1 MWLFNMFK
9 ICMKELVKKYNTR
22 NVVLFCILVLFT
34 VILMLSGNNVF
45 KILASLSFVAA
56 GVLNYFYENQ
66 ENKKFSRLLLLG
78 LICGLFGDI
87 GILIDFQ
94 IGAVCFGVG
103 HILYILSFCKLNPL
117 SWKDILPIMVFL
129 MIAIALSFFV
139 LPPETEMLMRVVCL
153 VYAGVISVMTGKAVS
168 LHLSLKNRLSLIL
181 CIGSIAFYISDIM
194 ILFAEFSPTK
204 AELYT
209 NICHSIYFPAQ
220 FILAQA
226 LSKKSIE

>member
-1 MWLFNMFK
+1 MFK

-22 NVVLFCILVLFT
+22 NVMLFCILVLFT

-103 HILYILSFCKLNPL
+103 RILFFCAKLFA
-117 SWKDILPIMVFL
+117 SDVFAWGFFARVCML
-129 MIAIALSFFV
+129 FFV
-139 LPPETEMLMRVVCL
+139 LYV
-153 VYAGVISVMTGKAVS
+153 
-168 LHLSLKNRLSLIL
+168 
-181 CIGSIAFYISDIM
+181 
-194 ILFAEFSPTK
+194 
-204 AELYT
+204 
-209 NICHSIYFPAQ
+209 
-220 FILAQA
+220 
-226 LSKKSIE
+226 